1 MLNLPREGGLLVQRV
16 EPGMPAAEAGLRGAS
31 RSAIVGNYPIG
42 IGGDLITAIDGQAVD
57 GNGSLQRAMNRKHGG
72 DWIDL
77 KVYRN
82 GRAMQIR
89 VKLGS
94 APQEL

>member
-1 MLNLPREGGLLVQRV
+1 MLNLPRDGGLLVQRV

-31 RSAIVGNYPIG
+31 RRAIVGNYPVG

-57 GNGSLQRAMNRKHGG
+57 GNASLQHAMNRKHGG
-72 DWIDL
+72 DWMDL
-77 KVYRN
+77 TVYRE
-82 GRAMQIR
+82 GRKMQIR